1 MEWRDI
7 PGYEGLYQASNTGEI
22 RNKRKVLSQFLNN
35 NGYKR
40 VNFTIKGIKTKP
52 LVHRL
57 IALAFVENPNNYT
70 DVNHKDNCR
79 TNNNS
84 DNLEWVNH
92 STNIKQVWKTG
103 ARSERRKKCREY
115 KTQSKEKT

>member
-22 RNKRKVLSQFLNN
+22 RNKRKVLSQFTNN

-40 VNFTIKGIKTKP
+40 VNFYINGVKTKP

-57 IALAFVENPNNYT
+57 VALAFVENPNNYPE
-70 DVNHKDNCR
+70 VNHKDNDR
-79 TNNNS
+79 TKN
-84 DNLEWVNH
+84 DYTNLEWVEHDENM
-92 STNIKQVWKTG
+92 KQVWKTG
-103 ARSERRKKCREY
+103 ARSERRKTCHI
-115 KTQSKEKT
+115 